1 MKYEILAA
9 ALFLLALLLTG
20 LFFLIRYLISR
31 GAEKR
36 VAAYQNELMER
47 HYHEVEN
54 MYRQMRGWRHDY
66 HNHIQTMKAY
76 LSMGQADRLP
86 DYLSALDQDLT
97 NVDTVVKTGNV
108 MVDAILNS
116 KLSMAQA
123 KGIAVNAKATVAP
136 ELPIA
141 ETDLC
146 VILGN
151 LLDNA
156 MEACM
161 KQAAEQERF
170 IRVYIGRFKG
180 QFYISVS
187 NSVGGVLKKQNG
199 AYQTTKAGSH
209 GFGLRRVDALIE
221 KYGGYRNRQDEGDVF
236 ATEVMLPI
244 RVTTD

>member
-1 MKYEILAA
+1 MKNGLLIAGAVILLLLLAA
-9 ALFLLALLLTG
+9 GLALIVRR
-20 LFFLIRYLISR
+20 LINRS
-31 GAEKR
+31 AEKR

-47 HYHEVEN
+47 HYREVEN

-76 LSMGQADRLP
+76 LSMGQADRLEE
-86 DYLSALDQDLT
+86 YLASLDQDLT
-97 NVDTVVKTGNV
+97 SVDTVVKTGNV

-123 KGIAVNAKATVAP
+123 KGISVNAKATVSP
-136 ELPIA
+136 ELPVA
-141 ETDLC
+141 QTDLC

-161 KQAAEQERF
+161 KQAAQQEQF

-187 NSVGGVLKKQNG
+187 NSVGGALKKQNG

-244 RVTTD
+244 G

>member
-1 MKYEILAA
+1 MKSGLLIAGAAVLLLLLAA
-9 ALFLLALLLTG
+9 GMALLVRRLVN
-20 LFFLIRYLISR
+20 RS
-31 GAEKR
+31 AEKR
-36 VAAYQNELMER
+36 IAAYQNELMER

-76 LSMGQADRLP
+76 LAMGQADRLEG
-86 DYLSALDQDLT
+86 YLASLDQDL
-97 NVDTVVKTGNV
+97 NRVDTVVKTGNV

-123 KGIAVNAKATVAP
+123 KGIAVNAKAAVPP
-136 ELPIA
+136 ELSVA

-161 KQAAEQERF
+161 KQAEQEARF

-180 QFYISVS
+180 QFYLSVS
-187 NSVGGVLKKQNG
+187 NSVGGQLQKRGGV
-199 AYQTTKAGSH
+199 YQSTKSGSH
-209 GFGLRRVDALIE
+209 GFGLKRVDALIE
-221 KYGGYRNRQDEGDVF
+221 KYGGYLNRQDEGDVF
-236 ATEVMLPI
+236 ATEVMLPLE
-244 RVTTD
+244 

>member
-1 MKYEILAA
+1 MTHRSVCA
-9 ALFLLALLLTG
+9 TG
-20 LFFLIRYLISR
+20 SS
-31 GAEKR
+31 GE
-36 VAAYQNELMER
+36 
-47 HYHEVEN
+47 
-54 MYRQMRGWRHDY
+54 
-66 HNHIQTMKAY
+66 
-76 LSMGQADRLP
+76 
-86 DYLSALDQDLT
+86 
-97 NVDTVVKTGNV
+97 
-108 MVDAILNS
+108 
-116 KLSMAQA
+116 
-123 KGIAVNAKATVAP
+123 TVAFA
-136 ELPIA
+136 L
-141 ETDLC
+141 TDLC

-161 KQAAEQERF
+161 KQAAQQERF

-187 NSVGGVLKKQNG
+187 NSVGGALKKQNG

-244 RVTTD
+244 G

>member
-1 MKYEILAA
+1 MILLLLLAA
-9 ALFLLALLLTG
+9 GLALIVRR
-20 LFFLIRYLISR
+20 LINRS
-31 GAEKR
+31 AEKR

-47 HYHEVEN
+47 HYREVEN

-76 LSMGQADRLP
+76 LSMGQADRLEE
-86 DYLSALDQDLT
+86 YLASLDQDLT
-97 NVDTVVKTGNV
+97 SVDTVVKTGNV

-123 KGIAVNAKATVAP
+123 KGISVNAKATVSP
-136 ELPIA
+136 ELPVA
-141 ETDLC
+141 QTDLC

-161 KQAAEQERF
+161 KQAAQQERF

-187 NSVGGVLKKQNG
+187 NSVGGALKKQNG

-244 RVTTD
+244 G

>member
-1 MKYEILAA
+1 MKDGILIAAAVSLFILLAA
-9 ALFLLALLLTG
+9 G
-20 LFFLIRYLISR
+20 LFFLIRHLIGRS
-31 GAEKR
+31 AEKR

-47 HYHEVEN
+47 HYREVEN

-76 LSMGQADRLP
+76 LSMGQADRLEE
-86 DYLSALDQDLT
+86 YLASLDQDLT
-97 NVDTVVKTGNV
+97 SVDTVVKTGNV

-123 KGIAVNAKATVAP
+123 KGISVNAKATVSP
-136 ELPIA
+136 ELPVA
-141 ETDLC
+141 QTDLC

-161 KQAAEQERF
+161 KQAAQQERF

-187 NSVGGVLKKQNG
+187 NSVGGALKKQNG

-244 RVTTD
+244 G

>member
-1 MKYEILAA
+1 MKNGLLIAGAVILLLLLAA
-9 ALFLLALLLTG
+9 GLALIVRR
-20 LFFLIRYLISR
+20 LINRS
-31 GAEKR
+31 AEKR

-47 HYHEVEN
+47 HYREVEN

-76 LSMGQADRLP
+76 LSMGQADRLEE
-86 DYLSALDQDLT
+86 YLASLDQDLT
-97 NVDTVVKTGNV
+97 SVDTVVKTGNV

-123 KGIAVNAKATVAP
+123 KGISVNAKATVSP
-136 ELPIA
+136 ELPVA
-141 ETDLC
+141 QTDLC

-161 KQAAEQERF
+161 KQAAQQERF

-187 NSVGGVLKKQNG
+187 NSVGGALKKQNG

-221 KYGGYRNRQDEGDVF
+221 KYGGYRNRQDEGDVL

-244 RVTTD
+244 G

>member
-1 MKYEILAA
+1 MKYGIIAA
-9 ALFLLALLLTG
+9 AGLSVVLLMVG
-20 LFFLIRYLISR
+20 LVFLIRRLIGRS
-31 GAEKR
+31 AEKR
-36 VAAYQNELMER
+36 IAAYQNALMEQ

-76 LSMGQADRLP
+76 LSMGQTEKLEG
-86 DYLSALDQDLT
+86 YLASLDQDLT
-97 NVDTVVKTGNV
+97 KVDTVVKTGNV

-123 KGIAVNAKATVAP
+123 KGIAIHAKATVDP
-136 ELPIA
+136 DVSIA

-156 MEACM
+156 MEACL
-161 KQAAEQERF
+161 KQEGEAKRF
-170 IRVYIGRFKG
+170 IRVYIGKFKG

-187 NSVGGVLKKQNG
+187 NSVGGAIQKQNG
-199 AYQTTKAGSH
+199 AYQTTKSGSH
-209 GFGLRRVDALIE
+209 GFGLRRVDALID
-221 KYGGYRNRQDEGDVF
+221 KYGGYLNRQDEGDVF

-244 RVTTD
+244 G

>member
-1 MKYEILAA
+1 M
-9 ALFLLALLLTG
+9 
-20 LFFLIRYLISR
+20 
-31 GAEKR
+31 
-36 VAAYQNELMER
+36 
-47 HYHEVEN
+47 
-54 MYRQMRGWRHDY
+54 
-66 HNHIQTMKAY
+66 
-76 LSMGQADRLP
+76 
-86 DYLSALDQDLT
+86 
-97 NVDTVVKTGNV
+97 VKTGNV

-123 KGIAVNAKATVAP
+123 KGISVNAKATVSP
-136 ELPIA
+136 ELPVA
-141 ETDLC
+141 QTDLC

-161 KQAAEQERF
+161 KQAAQQERF

-187 NSVGGVLKKQNG
+187 NSVGGG
-199 AYQTTKAGSH
+199 AEKAKRRIPDHKSRQPW
-209 GFGLRRVDALIE
+209 LRPQRVDALIE

-244 RVTTD
+244 GSQKIGKIPFVHGAKPFVHDFLWAGSACYDAGKGGTQNAAENANKKNTRPGRIRFICLKRCGVGAKRIFSSPCFTSRRRSSRR

>member
-1 MKYEILAA
+1 MRDFLIAAAFLA
-9 ALFLLALLLTG
+9 ALFAAG
-20 LFFLIRYLISR
+20 LILFIRHLISR
-31 GAEKR
+31 SAEKR

-47 HYHEVEN
+47 HYHEVEH

-76 LSMGQADRLP
+76 LSMGQADRLE
-86 DYLSALDQDLT
+86 DYLASLDQDLT
-97 NVDTVVKTGNV
+97 SVDTVVKTGNV

-123 KGIAVNAKATVAP
+123 KGIAVNAKAAVEPDIPVAQ
-136 ELPIA
+136 
-141 ETDLC
+141 TDLC

-156 MEACM
+156 MEACL
-161 KQAAEQERF
+161 KQTAEKERF
-170 IRVYIGRFKG
+170 IRVYIGKFKG

-187 NSVGGVLKKQNG
+187 NSVGGALKKQNG
-199 AYQTTKAGSH
+199 AYQTTKSGSH

-244 RVTTD
+244 G